1 MDNKLKLQ
9 ATATNIF
16 RDPFLFVAFGFGSGL
31 AKVGPGTAGTL
42 LAIPIYWLL
51 IQLALPIYL
60 LLVLIALLAGIWI
73 CDVASQ
79 RLGVHDH
86 SGIVWDEI
94 VGLWITMIAVPVTI
108 PLVILGFVLFR
119 VFDIVKPWPISWLD
133 KHVSGGFGIMIDDV
147 LAAVFANLC
156 LQALLYSGVYQD
168 FLL

>member
-1 MDNKLKLQ
+1 MDNRLKLQ

-51 IQLALPIYL
+51 VQLGLPLYVL
-60 LLVLIALLAGIWI
+60 VVLIALLAGIWI
-73 CDVASQ
+73 CDVASE

-94 VGLWITMIAVPVTI
+94 VGLWITMIAIPVTI
-108 PLVILGFVLFR
+108 PMVVLGFVLFR
-119 VFDIVKPWPISWLD
+119 FFDIVKPWPISWLD
-133 KHVSGGFGIMIDDV
+133 QQVSGGFGIMIDDV

-156 LQALLYSGVYQD
+156 LQALLYSGVFQT
-168 FLL
+168 LLE